1 MELGRAPL
9 ELDEK
14 FLAMDLSN
22 RRDFLMSLSGQSF
35 HLSTWKLKTTVWFA
49 SGSAHHVSAA
59 MLQSAPVRK
68 AMFQLGVQLVCHGD
82 ITPTSWGTTV

>member
-22 RRDFLMSLSGQSF
+22 RRDFLMSLSGQ
-35 HLSTWKLKTTVWFA
+35 
-49 SGSAHHVSAA
+49 
-59 MLQSAPVRK
+59 
-68 AMFQLGVQLVCHGD
+68 
-82 ITPTSWGTTV
+82 